1 MASWQLHPQNSKRK
15 LSELRTLLRPGAL
28 IWNCW
33 VQRLPMPMAICECAV
48 EFKRY
53 MNRLVRALASEM
65 NLLDTDCIVLRGGL
79 NYVNEI
85 YELLPTQTLTTL

>member
-1 MASWQLHPQNSKRK
+1 
-15 LSELRTLLRPGAL
+15 
-28 IWNCW
+28 
-33 VQRLPMPMAICECAV
+33 MPTARCECAV

-79 NYVNEI
+79 NYVDEI